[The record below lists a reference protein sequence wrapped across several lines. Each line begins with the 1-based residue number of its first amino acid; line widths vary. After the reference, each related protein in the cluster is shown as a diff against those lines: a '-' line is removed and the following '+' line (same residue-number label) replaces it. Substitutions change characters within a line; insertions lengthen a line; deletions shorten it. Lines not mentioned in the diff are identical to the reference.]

1 MSPLVISGVTYTVG
15 EREPRTLL
23 DGIDM
28 ELLPGVLTAL
38 SGPSGS
44 GKTTLLSIAGGL
56 VEPTTGTTSYDGASM
71 WGGTGDPRPE
81 VAFVLQVYGLVPIL
95 SARENVSVAL
105 RARGTDPAE
114 ADEQA
119 EAALARFH
127 IADLGDRQV
136 EELSGGQMQRV
147 ALARGL
153 CVDSGVLLADEP
165 TSELDEGNRSLVLRE
180 LRREADRGAVVVVA
194 THDPAVVD
202 ACDRHFTLD
211 EGRLVDHV
219 APVDAHRVG
228 AALARPDRI
237 VVEEARPPHLELDE
251 EPARPFLPPPTHV
264 NGDAAETAAEDA
276 EYAGRHSAPD
286 RADPDAP
293 FRRPSSG

>member
-1 MSPLVISGVTYTVG
+1 MSPLVLSGVSYTVG
-15 EREPRTLL
+15 DRAPRTLL

-28 ELLPGVLTAL
+28 ELSPGVLTGL

-56 VEPTTGTTSYDGASM
+56 LEPTTGTTSYDGAPM
-71 WGGTGDPRPE
+71 WRGTGDPRPE

-105 RARGTDPAE
+105 RARGVDPAE
-114 ADEQA
+114 ADERA
-119 EAALARFH
+119 EAALARFY

-165 TSELDEGNRSLVLRE
+165 TSELDEGNRALVLRE
-180 LRREADRGAVVVVA
+180 LRREAERGAVVVVA
-194 THDPAVVD
+194 THDPAVVE
-202 ACDRHFTLD
+202 ACDRHFVLD
-211 EGRLVDHV
+211 EGRLVDQV
-219 APVDAHRVG
+219 APVDAHRLVK
-228 AALARPDRI
+228 ALAHPERMI
-237 VVEEARPPHLELDE
+237 VEEARPPHFELGADGDSQF
-251 EPARPFLPPPTHV
+251 RP
-264 NGDAAETAAEDA
+264 
-276 EYAGRHSAPD
+276 RHSAEPGHAAGREPVEAPAQGD
-286 RADPDAP
+286 DDPDSA
-293 FRRPSSG
+293 FRRPTSP